1 MRLILLLC
9 SLICYGMAYPVLAGP
24 LADRLAGELARQA
37 PEQAL
42 PIDEVRALARL
53 EGNRLILTLSSASAG
68 ELVWPRVPAGG
79 LGAGAAPSGSA
90 TGRFRCPA
98 RTGGQTTG
106 RCAQRARELGRW
118 QLGQDDRRAQ
128 AGWTNKTLA
137 GSAPVDGGL
146 CRAAGD

>member
-9 SLICYGMAYPVLAGP
+9 SLICYGMVSPVLAGP
-24 LADRLAGELARQA
+24 LAERLAGELARQA

-98 RTGGQTTG
+98 CAGGHATGGG
-106 RCAQRARELGRW
+106 AQRAAELG
-118 QLGQDDRRAQ
+118 
-128 AGWTNKTLA
+128 
-137 GSAPVDGGL
+137 
-146 CRAAGD
+146 